1 MPELPE
7 VESICQG
14 LRSNILNC
22 SILSAKAL
30 TNLKLR
36 QIIPEELPEKII
48 NSKIIKI
55 DRRAKYIQVFLDND
69 IIIIIHLGMSGKVLI
84 KPDNYIFQ
92 KHDHFMIGLDNNLK
106 IIYNDPRRFGLIT
119 YTYKNNI
126 NNFSLFRSLAP
137 EPLEAEFTVNYLQNI
152 LKKSSKPIKLLLMD
166 NAKVVGV
173 GNIYAAESLFLS
185 KISPIRESNTLTP
198 DEIKL
203 LHANIIEILQQSIK
217 AGGSTLKDYALING
231 EKGFFQNSFK
241 VYGKEGKEC
250 MTCKNI
256 IIKIKQAGRASFYC
270 VQCQK

>member
-22 SILSAKAL
+22 NILSAKAL

-84 KPDNYIFQ
+84 KADDYIFQ
-92 KHDHFMIGLDNNLK
+92 KHDHFMIELDNNLK

-126 NNFSLFRSLAP
+126 SSFSLFRSLAP
-137 EPLEAEFTVNYLQNI
+137 EPLESEFTVSYLQNI

-166 NAKVVGV
+166 NSKVVGV

-185 KISPIRESNTLTP
+185 KISPERLSNTLTL

-203 LHANIIEILQQSIK
+203 LHINIIKVLQQSIK

-241 VYGKEGKEC
+241 VYAKEGKEC
-250 MTCKNI
+250 MICKNI

-270 VQCQK
+270 AQCQK